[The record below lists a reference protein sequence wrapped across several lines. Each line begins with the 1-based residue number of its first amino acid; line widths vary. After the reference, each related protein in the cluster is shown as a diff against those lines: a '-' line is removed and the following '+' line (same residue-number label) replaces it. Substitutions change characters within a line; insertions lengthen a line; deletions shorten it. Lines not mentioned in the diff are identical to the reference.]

1 MARYRIA
8 APDGKTYEI
17 EGPEGATDEQVRA
30 EVIRQ
35 HPHLSEPSKPE
46 APKVS
51 SAPVRQG
58 ALTALQGATF
68 NLADEL
74 AGGLAMR
81 GASEAQRGAG
91 MAGLKTQYAP
101 AETMYEP
108 ARNYVRQQTAEF
120 ASAYPNTAAGLELA
134 GGLSTLPFTMGA
146 APLRTGGV
154 MMRGMRMAAP
164 IATQSAISAAGK
176 SEAPTFGEL
185 AGDVAEGTLTGL
197 ATGGAGVL
205 AAKGL
210 GGAARQIAERAG
222 PLKEKL
228 QINTARER
236 LARLLERDAEAKMR
250 MGAEPADVAA
260 ARLRSLGEN
269 APLAATG
276 KSTTA
281 ELGLLRNLPG
291 SAEELTARE
300 GRRIASQRG
309 PALVAG
315 AEEALSAQGSPFRES
330 VDALVRQKQKDA
342 APFYRQLQGSTF
354 VADKELVNL
363 LERAK
368 DAHGGAEKLARVSG
382 ISLTDLSKIKAGQ
395 PIPFETLDTVKKTLW
410 DLKESAKGEFGKSTN
425 LSRAYDDLRRK
436 LIDKLDK
443 LSPKDETGA
452 SIYKQARSA
461 FETPAQMETAM
472 RRGRDA
478 LKEDVTD
485 LPGMIR
491 DMEPAELEAFRIGAA
506 QAVRDVAKTQSGQT
520 KLLNLYK
527 EPTLKEK
534 LQAIFGNDFRTFQK
548 SVLQQEQLKAVER
561 AGQGS
566 QTAKLLAGSEDQGAF
581 MEGIEAARAA
591 ASGGFA
597 PMEYIGR
604 KFSQLKM
611 PEQTRNQLAKMLL
624 LRGEPAQQELRD
636 VAAYMARRRRQQQ
649 AAGQLAGRVG
659 AFGAQE

>member
-1 MARYRIA
+1 MALTPEEERRLQELEDLERIA
-8 APDGKTYEI
+8 VLEQKQRATKPVSAPVQST
-17 EGPEGATDEQVRA
+17 
-30 EVIRQ
+30 
-35 HPHLSEPSKPE
+35 
-46 APKVS
+46 
-51 SAPVRQG
+51 APVRQG

-91 MAGLKTQYAP
+91 MSGLKTQYAP

-205 AAKGL
+205 AAKGF
-210 GGAARQIAERAG
+210 GGVARQIAERAG

-300 GRRIASQRG
+300 GRRIAAQRG

-315 AEEALSAQGSPFRES
+315 AEEALSAQGSPFRAS
-330 VDALVRQKQKDA
+330 VDALVRQKQRDA
-342 APFYRQLQGSTF
+342 APFYGQLQGSTF

-368 DAHGGAEKLARVSG
+368 DAHGGAEKLARLSG
-382 ISLTDLSKIKAGQ
+382 IPLADLSKIKAGQ
-395 PIPFETLDTVKKTLW
+395 PVPFETLDTVKKSLW
-410 DLKESAKGEFGKSTN
+410 DLAEGAKGEFGKPTE
-425 LSRAYDDLRRK
+425 LSRAYNDVRRK
-436 LIDKLDK
+436 LTDKLDE
-443 LSPKDETGA
+443 LSPKDASGA

-491 DMEPAELEAFRIGAA
+491 DMEPAEVEAFRVGAA
-506 QAVRDVAKTQSGQT
+506 QALRDVAGSQAGQT
-520 KLLNLYK
+520 RLLNLYK
-527 EPTLKEK
+527 EPTLKDK
-534 LQAIFGNDFRTFQK
+534 LKAIFGDDFRTFQK

-611 PEQTRNQLAKMLL
+611 PEQTRNQLAQMLL

>member
-35 HPHLSEPSKPE
+35 HPHLGEPSKPE

-81 GASEAQRGAG
+81 GAAEAQRGAG
-91 MAGLKTQYAP
+91 MSGLKTQYAP

-108 ARNYVRQQTAEF
+108 ARDYMRQQTAEF

-176 SEAPTFGEL
+176 SESPTFGEL

-300 GRRIASQRG
+300 GRRIAAQRG

-315 AEEALSAQGSPFRES
+315 AEEALSAQGSPFRAS

-342 APFYRQLQGSTF
+342 APFYGQLQGSTF
-354 VADKELVNL
+354 VADKELVDL

-368 DAHGGAEKLARVSG
+368 DAHGGAEKLARLSG
-382 ISLTDLSKIKAGQ
+382 IPLADLSKIKANQ
-395 PIPFETLDTVKKTLW
+395 PVPFETLDTVKKSLW
-410 DLKESAKGEFGKSTN
+410 DLAEGAKGEFGKPTE
-425 LSRAYDDLRRK
+425 LSRAYSDVRRK
-436 LIDKLDK
+436 LTDKLDQ
-443 LSPKDETGA
+443 LSPKDANGA

-491 DMEPAELEAFRIGAA
+491 DMEPAELEAFRVGAA
-506 QAVRDVAKTQSGQT
+506 QALRDVAGSQAGQT
-520 KLLNLYK
+520 RLLNLYK
-527 EPTLKEK
+527 EPTLKDK
-534 LQAIFGNDFRTFQK
+534 LKAIFGDDFRTFQK

-611 PEQTRNQLAKMLL
+611 PEQTRNQLAQMLL
-624 LRGEPAQQELRD
+624 LRGQPAQQELRD

>member
-1 MARYRIA
+1 MALTPEEERRLQELEDMERIA
-8 APDGKTYEI
+8 
-17 EGPEGATDEQVRA
+17 
-30 EVIRQ
+30 
-35 HPHLSEPSKPE
+35 HLERKQAAFQPKP
-46 APKVS
+46 AQS

-58 ALTALQGATF
+58 FLTALQGTFF

-91 MAGLKTQYAP
+91 MAGLRNQYAP
-101 AETMYEP
+101 AETAYEP
-108 ARNYVRQQTAEF
+108 TRDYVRQQTAEF
-120 ASAYPNTAAGLELA
+120 ASAYPNTSAGLELA
-134 GGLSTLPFTMGA
+134 GGLSTLPFSMGA
-146 APLRTGGV
+146 APLRAGG
-154 MMRGMRMAAP
+154 MMARGARIAAP

-176 SEAPTFGEL
+176 SEAPTFDEL
-185 AGDVAEGTLTGL
+185 AGDVAKGTLTGL

-210 GGAARQIAERAG
+210 GGAVRQIGERAG
-222 PLKEKL
+222 PFKEKL

-250 MGAEPADVAA
+250 MGAEPTDVAA

-291 SAEELTARE
+291 SAEELTTRE
-300 GRRIASQRG
+300 GRRIAAQRG

-315 AEEALSAQGSPFRES
+315 AEEALSAQGSPFRSS
-330 VDALVRQKQKDA
+330 VDALVRQKQRDA
-342 APFYRQLQGSTF
+342 APFYKQLQGSTF
-354 VADKELVNL
+354 VADKELVDL

-368 DAHGGAEKLARVSG
+368 DAHGGAEKHARLSGVPLA
-382 ISLTDLSKIKAGQ
+382 DLSKIKAGT
-395 PIPFETLDTVKKTLW
+395 PVPFETLDTVKKSLW
-410 DLKESAKGEFGKSTN
+410 DLKEGAKGEFGKPTE
-425 LSRAYDDLRRK
+425 LSRAYDDVRRK
-436 LIDKLDK
+436 LTDKLDK
-443 LSPKDETGA
+443 LSPKDANGA
-452 SIYKQARSA
+452 SVYKQARSA

-485 LPGMIR
+485 LPGIIE
-491 DMEPAELEAFRIGAA
+491 DMAPAELEAFRVGAA
-506 QAVRDVAKTQSGQT
+506 QSLRDVAGSQAGQT
-520 KLLNLYK
+520 RLLNLYK
-527 EPTLKEK
+527 EPTIKDKLKT
-534 LQAIFGNDFRTFQK
+534 IFGDDFRTFQK

-581 MEGIEAARAA
+581 MEGLEAARAA
-591 ASGGFA
+591 AGGGFA
-597 PMEYIGR
+597 PMEYVGR

-611 PEQTRNQLAKMLL
+611 PEQTRNQLAQMLL
-624 LRGEPAQQELRD
+624 LRGQPAQQELRD